1 MYLLIVFFYLSKFFL
16 IVLRSDVYASLIPSN
31 GEENKY
37 VKYFVMISILS
48 QKYTSKE
55 KQRQKWKID
64 SPITLDAPAA
74 DFKHKY

>member
-1 MYLLIVFFYLSKFFL
+1 MYLLIVFFYLSKIFL
-16 IVLRSDVYASLIPSN
+16 IVLSSDVYASLIPSN

-48 QKYTSKE
+48 E

>member
-1 MYLLIVFFYLSKFFL
+1 MYLLIVFFYLSKSFL

-48 QKYTSKE
+48 E

>member
-1 MYLLIVFFYLSKFFL
+1 MYLLIVFFYLSKIFL

-48 QKYTSKE
+48 E